1 MIYSKKVIR
10 KMNKY
15 IKDKRKKSCR
25 QKNGVSNSKKP
36 KTKLKKK
43 DQADP
48 RDLCLLRHLRLLHA
62 GASSELVAA
71 VRALPGLV
79 AMSTFVFV

>member
-1 MIYSKKVIR
+1 MGLLTV
-10 KMNKY
+10 
-15 IKDKRKKSCR
+15 KRGAKWQKEKKSYR

-43 DQADP
+43 KDQADP
-48 RDLCLLRHLRLLHA
+48 RDLRLLRA
-62 GASSELVAA
+62 GASPELVAA

>member
-1 MIYSKKVIR
+1 MGLLTV
-10 KMNKY
+10 
-15 IKDKRKKSCR
+15 KRGAKWQKEKKSYR

-43 DQADP
+43 KDQADP
-48 RDLCLLRHLRLLHA
+48 RDLRHLPLLRLLHA
-62 GASSELVAA
+62 GASPELVAA
-71 VRALPGLV
+71 VRVLPGLV